1 MMDAKDLAITRISAK
16 FINGNNY
23 KNVLR
28 FMVNI
33 YDKRSEDR
41 NIIKDLKNMDS
52 TYSLVLNDIGRF
64 LGVYPRPILE
74 VGIQGFGYFQ
84 YGITGYG
91 LAPYATIRDNLLIR
105 PLNDPEYIRLLKA
118 TATLTTFNGTMEDWI
133 QLLTELSGGP
143 AVIVNKPSE
152 YDIIIKKDLSDFDKN
167 LVEFLASKIDNLT
180 IQQGFL
186 GTTDG
191 AQPFQYG
198 VTGYGLSPYIKK
210 W

>member
-1 MMDAKDLAITRISAK
+1 MTFKDLALTRISPK
-16 FINGNNY
+16 FVNGNNY

-33 YDKRSEDR
+33 YDKHSQDIA
-41 NIIKDLKNMDS
+41 IIKDLKNMDS
-52 TYSLVLNDIGRF
+52 TSSLVLNEIGKF
-64 LGVYPRPILE
+64 LGVYPRPVLE
-74 VGIQGFGYFQ
+74 VGIQGFGFFQ

-91 LAPYATIRDNLLIR
+91 LTQYATIKDNLLIR
-105 PLNDPEYIRLLKA
+105 SLNDMEYIRLLKA

-133 QLLTELSGGP
+133 ELLTKLSGGS
-143 AVIVNKPSE
+143 AVIINKPSE

-180 IQQGFL
+180 VQQGFL
-186 GTTDG
+186 GTTDSV
-191 AQPFQYG
+191 QPFQYG
-198 VTGYGLSPYIKK
+198 VTSYGLAPYIKK